1 MTVTADTW
9 TVTGGAQ
16 IASTTAGPG
25 KGGSVQVTARG
36 PLTLSDT
43 ASGIVA
49 SASSTASGD
58 AGSVIVT
65 APQIT
70 LSSGGQIPAPRPA
83 PVRADQSM

>member
-1 MTVTADTW
+1 
-9 TVTGGAQ
+9 
-16 IASTTAGPG
+16 
-25 KGGSVQVTARG
+25 
-36 PLTLSDT
+36 
-43 ASGIVA
+43 VA